1 MGTQSTWGIAFVSMA
16 KFLELFTRAGRQNGD
31 ASALQIGGAAV
42 ITFGLCYLQHQS
54 VLQSGLQPN
63 TMSGEW
69 QAAGMKERLHKR
81 LESCPGP
88 DGKKFL
94 QDPIRMTRVNVESG
108 RAELWAATKDNKEV
122 AARWA

>member
-1 MGTQSTWGIAFVSMA
+1 MGIAFVSMA

-31 ASALQIGGAAV
+31 ASALQIGAASA

-81 LESCPGP
+81 LESCP
-88 DGKKFL
+88 DKKFL
-94 QDPIRMTRVNVESG
+94 QDPIIMTRVNVESG
-108 RAELWAATKDNKEV
+108 RAELWAATKDNKE
-122 AARWA
+122 

>member
-1 MGTQSTWGIAFVSMA
+1 MGIAFVSMA
-16 KFLELFTRAGRQNGD
+16 KFLELFTRAGRQNG
-31 ASALQIGGAAV
+31 GAAV
-42 ITFGLCYLQHQS
+42 ITFGLCYLKHQE

-81 LESCPGP
+81 LESCPG
-88 DGKKFL
+88 GKTFL

-108 RAELWAATKDNKEV
+108 RAELFAATKDDKTV

>member
-1 MGTQSTWGIAFVSMA
+1 MGIAFVSMA

-42 ITFGLCYLQHQS
+42 ITFGLCYLKHQE
-54 VLQSGLQPN
+54 GLQPN

-81 LESCPGP
+81 LESCPG
-88 DGKKFL
+88 GKTFL

-108 RAELWAATKDNKEV
+108 RAELFAATKDDKTV

>member
-1 MGTQSTWGIAFVSMA
+1 MGIAFVSMA

-31 ASALQIGGAAV
+31 ASALQIGVASA
-42 ITFGLCYLQHQS
+42 ITFGLCYLKHQE

-81 LESCPGP
+81 LESCPG
-88 DGKKFL
+88 GETFL

-108 RAELWAATKDNKEV
+108 RAAALGRLKG
-122 AARWA
+122 RQ